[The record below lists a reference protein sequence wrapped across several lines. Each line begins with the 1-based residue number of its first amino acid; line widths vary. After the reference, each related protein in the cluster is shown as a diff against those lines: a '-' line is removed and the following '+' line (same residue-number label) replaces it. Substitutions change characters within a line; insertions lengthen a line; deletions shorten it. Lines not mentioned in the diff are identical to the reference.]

1 MASTGKKIA
10 LGCGAGCLTLA
21 LITGGIG
28 TCAYLGVRDVMDE
41 AENID
46 VVYDDLQAKYGPPT
60 AYIPPADGRLDPGR
74 IALFLGV
81 RDSLLARGEGA
92 ASAMRI
98 LDDAEG
104 AGANP
109 LAKIRAGMRFIPATI
124 RYVAAH
130 SNALDTAGMGLG
142 EYVHLYALGYYVMLG
157 EEPGS
162 GPDFELKNSPG
173 EESNA
178 EVEFSE
184 SSEGD
189 PRERRALRFR
199 EQLNRIGRRQLE
211 NQREEAL
218 ASGTD
223 TGWIAALDAEI
234 TRLGDDWRRLP
245 WEDGLPEP
253 VASSLAPYREEFAAT
268 WSPYLNALDMA
279 ALEK

>member
-41 AENID
+41 AENLD
-46 VVYDDLQAKYGPPT
+46 VVYADLQAKYGPPT

-74 IALFLGV
+74 IELFLGA
-81 RDSLLARGEGA
+81 RDSLITRGEDA

-104 AGANP
+104 ADTNP

-130 SNALDTAGMGLG
+130 SNALDAAGMGLG
-142 EYVHLYALGYYVMLG
+142 EYAHIYALGYYVMLG
-157 EEPGS
+157 EDPGS
-162 GPDFELKNSPG
+162 GPDFELQNRPG
-173 EESNA
+173 EEHGG
-178 EVEFSE
+178 EVEFSLE
-184 SSEGD
+184 SEGD
-189 PRERRALRFR
+189 PRQRRALRFR

-218 ASGTD
+218 ASGAD
-223 TGWIAALDAEI
+223 PGWIATLDTEI
-234 TRLGDDWRRLP
+234 ERLGDDWRRLP
-245 WEDGLPEP
+245 WQDGLPEP
-253 VASSLAPYREEFAAT
+253 VAASLAPFRARFAAT
-268 WSPYLNALDMA
+268 WSPYLNALEMA
-279 ALEK
+279 ALEE